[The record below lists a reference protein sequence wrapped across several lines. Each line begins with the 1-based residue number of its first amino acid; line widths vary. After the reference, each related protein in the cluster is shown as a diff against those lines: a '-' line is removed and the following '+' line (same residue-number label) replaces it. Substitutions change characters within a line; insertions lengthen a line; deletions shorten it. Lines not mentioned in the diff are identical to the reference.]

1 MKWLF
6 VTSKF
11 PWPIIHGRWLRVY
24 HLARVLVELGE
35 RVFVLSCRATDEG
48 RSAYAKIGVA
58 VADGLERIH
67 LNRGRGRCL
76 FAPIAFDAN
85 FADVVQHHAADFDI
99 VVLSGTRML
108 QYAKEASLAGTV
120 VSEMVDDPL
129 LEFGRRE
136 TGERASIKLRLR
148 SRINRFGQIRLERIC
163 SRFVTFTSFV
173 SEEDCA
179 NFNSRHPDDR
189 TVFVPNGVD
198 VDYFDKPIF
207 ANSNS
212 DTEVPT
218 VVFTGHM
225 SNPNNERAATFLV
238 RKIAPL
244 IWHELPNARIQ
255 IVGSDPSEAVRAL
268 ASSRIEV
275 TGLVDDIRPF
285 LWNASVVLLSMQS
298 GTGIKNKLLE
308 AWAASAPVVATPLA
322 CQGVPAKDGKN
333 LLLADSGEAL
343 SQATIKLIQDPVSRQ
358 KIAEAGRKTVMAKLT
373 WTSAAQRI
381 KQAVSGEQSL
391 CL

>member
-24 HLARVLVELGE
+24 HLSRVLVELGE
-35 RVFVLSCRATDEG
+35 TVSILSCQATDEG
-48 RSAYAKIGVA
+48 RSAYARIGVA

-76 FAPIAFDAN
+76 FAPVAFDAD
-85 FADVVQHHAADFDI
+85 FADVVQHYAADFD
-99 VVLSGTRML
+99 VVALSGTRML
-108 QYAKEASLAGTV
+108 QYAEETSLAGAV
-120 VSEMVDDPL
+120 ISEMVDDPL
-129 LEFGRRE
+129 LEFGRRKTE
-136 TGERASIKLRLR
+136 ERVSIKDRLR
-148 SRINRFGQIRLERIC
+148 SLINRFGQIRLERIC
-163 SRFVTFTSFV
+163 SQFVTFTSFV
-173 SEEDCA
+173 SEEDCTS
-179 NFNSRHPDDR
+179 FNCRHPDDL
-189 TVFVPNGVD
+189 TAFVPNGVD
-198 VDYFDKPIF
+198 VDYFDRLIS

-212 DTEVPT
+212 DSEAPT

-238 RKIAPL
+238 REIAPL
-244 IWHELPNARIQ
+244 IWSELPNARIQ
-255 IVGSDPSEAVRAL
+255 IVGADPSEAVRAL
-268 ASSRIEV
+268 ASDRVEV
-275 TGLVDDIRPF
+275 TGRVNDMRPF

-333 LLLADSGEAL
+333 LLLADSGEGL
-343 SQATIKLIQDPVSRQ
+343 SRATIKLVHDPICRQ
-358 KIAEAGRKTVMAKLT
+358 RIAAAGRETVMAELT
-373 WTSAAQRI
+373 WTSAAQRMR
-381 KQAVSGEQSL
+381 QAVLGEQSI
-391 CL
+391 CH